1 MSSDPLLAAVLPLAE
16 PAVADGRVQL
26 DAARLKALR
35 KTLGLSQET
44 LADACLNR
52 QLCVSIASIKR
63 AETGKPVLYR
73 TARHLAAAFEVDV
86 DTLLARVP
94 GPQAP
99 DTPADEADLDA
110 IRYVLALCL
119 SAAIEASDEAL
130 QIIRQFGGV
139 AQELGHGAVLA
150 HFGTPLAHRSDSE
163 RGLLCA
169 LALSRAGLFEA
180 GQAIFLRLVRLDD
193 IETLSHLPIVYAPPM
208 SRDVAVYV
216 AGELVEQL
224 GPRFEFQRPTD
235 PQTLW
240 HQCLQA
246 RASEHN
252 APREL
257 VGRAIEILQ
266 FKGVIEATLAYQDGH
281 VVYVRGMAGIGKTRL
296 VTEFV
301 EMARQNGVACHRSDV
316 LDFGMD
322 DVYWPLGQLV
332 RSLLAL
338 PAAGSVDNA
347 ALQAALAGLRL
358 SAEQGVFLLV
368 LMGQFDAGEQF
379 ALYAGM
385 SSEVRDL
392 GLLAALRELLLRV
405 AVQQPLLLCIEDLHW
420 AEPALFVLLG
430 RLLEA
435 TNEAPVVWLLTSRH
449 EDDPLDSALRAHCS
463 LPMSVLDIAAL
474 RPREALALAEQF
486 THVEPHYRA
495 DCVTRAQ
502 GNPLYLTQLLASQE
516 GVFPD
521 SLRHLVQSR
530 FDRLVPEQ
538 RRALRY
544 GSVFGNRFELAQLRR
559 VLGQS
564 DYVPA
569 PGMRHNLLREVEPG
583 HYMFVH
589 DLVMHCIYDALPAS
603 LREQLHQEVAAVYR
617 GHDPVLY
624 ARHLLRADDP
634 QAFDALLAAM
644 QAKRQACQ
652 YENMLGLARQCE
664 HFAERAVA
672 SFTLAWLCGLA
683 CAGLGRM
690 SEACTYYQQALL
702 LANGPDEQIEA
713 ALELA
718 PALNLLERLDEKAR
732 LIERIM
738 PVAQARQAF
747 AAQARLLYLHGNL
760 YFPRGDYL
768 RCRQL
773 HQQALQLAE
782 QGDDHETRAR
792 ALSGIGDSWYA
803 QGQMQTAFEVF
814 DQCVQLCEQHGLA
827 QIDAG
832 NRSARASTQ
841 LYLGHTHQ
849 ALNDAEAAIIGSQ
862 RLGNHRAEVFSR
874 LTLGW
879 GLLAMGQATAAEQ
892 PLLLALEQARRL
904 GARRFEALL
913 LEALARVALQGQQ
926 MDQANVLISEA
937 AHLVEQFHLQRYIG
951 PWICA
956 SLALIVNDEARVR
969 DALAQGQAWLE
980 QGCLAHNALRFRVT
994 AAEVCLLAGD
1004 IPQATRH
1011 ARALRALAD
1020 SAPCAW
1026 IEHHVELIGFASG
1039 GPVDNCVA
1047 RSRLSAL
1054 QQQGQAFGLIATMP
1068 RLMAVWLGSDTLRN

>member
-1 MSSDPLLAAVLPLAE
+1 MSSDPLLPASLPLAE
-16 PAVADGRVQL
+16 PVVADGRVQL
-26 DAARLKALR
+26 DATRLKALR

-52 QLCVSIASIKR
+52 HLCVSIASIKR

-73 TARHLAAAFEVDV
+73 TARHLAAAFEVDI
-86 DTLLARVP
+86 DTLLAQAP

-99 DTPADEADLDA
+99 DAPASEADLDA

-119 SAAIEASDEAL
+119 SAAIETREEAV

-139 AQELGHGAVLA
+139 ALEPRQGTMLA

-169 LALSRAGLFEA
+169 LALCRAGLFKA
-180 GQAIFLRLVRLDD
+180 GQAVYLRLMRLDD
-193 IETLSHLPIVYAPPM
+193 IEIVNGQSISDAP
-208 SRDVAVYV
+208 SAGSSVAVYV

-224 GPRFEFQRPTD
+224 GSRFEFQRPVD
-235 PQTLW
+235 PHTLW
-240 HQCLQA
+240 HQCLHA
-246 RASEHN
+246 RTSEHN

-266 FKGVIEATLAYQDGH
+266 FKGVIEATLEYQDGH
-281 VVYVRGMAGIGKTRL
+281 VVYLRGMAGIGKTRL
-296 VTEFV
+296 TAEFV
-301 EMARQNGVACHRSDV
+301 EMARQNGVTCHRGDV

-338 PAAGSVDNA
+338 PAAGALDSA
-347 ALQAALAGLRL
+347 ALQAELARLHL
-358 SAEQGVFLLV
+358 SAEQGVFLQV
-368 LMGQFDAGEQF
+368 LMGQFDTGERF
-379 ALYAGM
+379 ALYAEM
-385 SSEVRDL
+385 NNDVRDA

-405 AVQQPLLLCIEDLHW
+405 AVQQPLLLCLEDLHW
-420 AEPALFVLLG
+420 GEPALFVLLG

-449 EDDPLDSALRAHCS
+449 EDDPLDSVLRTHCS
-463 LPMSVLDIAAL
+463 RPMSVLDIAAL

-502 GNPLYLTQLLASQE
+502 GNPLFLTQLLASQE

-530 FDRLVPEQ
+530 FDRLMPEQ

-544 GSVFGNRFELAQLRR
+544 GSVFGNRFELALLRR

-617 GHDPVLY
+617 DHDPVRY

-634 QAFDALLAAM
+634 LAFDALLAAM
-644 QAKRQACQ
+644 QVKRQACQ

-664 HFAERAVA
+664 HFAERAVS
-672 SFTLAWLCGLA
+672 SFTLAWLCGQA

-690 SEACTYYQQALL
+690 SEACAHYQQALH
-702 LANGPDEQIEA
+702 LADGPDEQIEA

-718 PALNLLERLDEKAR
+718 PVLNLLERLDEKAR
-732 LIERIM
+732 LIERMM

-773 HQQALQLAE
+773 HQQALQLAV
-782 QGDDHETRAR
+782 QGDNRETRAR

-803 QGQMQTAFEVF
+803 QGHMQTAFEVF

-827 QIDAG
+827 QIDAS

-841 LYLGHTHQ
+841 LYLGQTRQ
-849 ALNDAEAAIIGSQ
+849 ALSDAEAAIIGSQ

-879 GLLAMGQATAAEQ
+879 GLLAMGRAAEAE
-892 PLLLALEQARRL
+892 PSLLLALEQARRL

-913 LEALARVALQGQQ
+913 LEALARAALQGQQ
-926 MDQANVLISEA
+926 RDQANALIGEA

-956 SLALIVNDEARVR
+956 SLALIVTDEARAR
-969 DALAQGQAWLE
+969 QALAQGQTWL
-980 QGCLAHNALRFRVT
+980 GLDCLAHNALRFQVT
-994 AAEVCLLAGD
+994 AAEVCLLVGD
-1004 IPQATRH
+1004 IPQAVRH
-1011 ARALRALAD
+1011 AQALQTLAD

-1026 IEHHVELIGFASG
+1026 IGHHVGLIEFASG
-1039 GPVDNCVA
+1039 GPVDNAVA

-1054 QQQGQAFGLIATMP
+1054 QQQGQTLGLIATMP
-1068 RLMAVWLGSDTLRN
+1068 RLMSALSGPDTF